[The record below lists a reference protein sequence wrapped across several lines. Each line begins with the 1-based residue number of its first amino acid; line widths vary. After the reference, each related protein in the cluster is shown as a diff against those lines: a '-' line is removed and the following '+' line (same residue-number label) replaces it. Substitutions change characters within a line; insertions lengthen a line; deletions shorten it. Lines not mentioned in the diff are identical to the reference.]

1 MKRARVIG
9 IGSHLPENILTNQD
23 IEKLC
28 DTTDEWIQK
37 RTGIKQR
44 HVVTPGQ
51 GSSDLALPAAQEAL
65 KNVGM
70 SPEEVEIIVFCTITP
85 DQLVPASASLLQG
98 KLGAVN
104 AGAFDVNAACSGFIN
119 GLAVADA
126 LICSGKY
133 NNVLLVGA
141 EVQSNRMIWHNRDT
155 AILFA
160 DGAGALVLQASES
173 DESDAGVLTT
183 HLGSDGSIYDIL
195 HLPRGGS
202 REIFTEENFDK
213 DSYKIYMNGPE
224 LFKRAVIKF
233 TEVCQEALDATGIT
247 MDDVSLFV
255 PHQANK
261 RIIEAAGE
269 RMGIDPEKVVITID
283 QTGNTTAAS
292 IPIAL
297 HQALNN
303 NRVKEGDYIL
313 LAAFGAGLTW
323 ASAIIRW

>member
-1 MKRARVIG
+1 MKQARVIG
-9 IGSHLPENILTNQD
+9 IGSHLPENILTNAD

-28 DTTDEWIQK
+28 DTNDEWIRK
-37 RTGIKQR
+37 RTGIEQR
-44 HVVTPGQ
+44 HVISPGQ

-65 KNVGM
+65 DNAGM
-70 SPEEVEIIVFCTITP
+70 SPEEIDIIVFCTVTP

-104 AGAFDVNAACSGFIN
+104 AAAFDVNAACSGFIN

-126 LICSGKY
+126 LLQSGKY
-133 NNVLLVGA
+133 ANVLLVGA
-141 EVQSNRMIWHNRDT
+141 EVQSNRMLWNHRDT

-160 DGAGALVLQASES
+160 DGAGAWVLQGVDPEEGGSA
-173 DESDAGVLTT
+173 VLTT
-183 HLGSDGSIYDIL
+183 HLHSDGASHEIL

-202 REIFTEENFDK
+202 REVFTVDNFDE
-213 DSYKIYMNGPE
+213 DAYRIHMNGPE
-224 LFKRAVIKF
+224 LFKRAVTQF
-233 TEVCQEALDATGIT
+233 VDVCHEALEAAGIT
-247 MDDVSLFV
+247 MDEVNLFV

-269 RMGIDPEKVVITID
+269 RMGIDPEKVAITIEK
-283 QTGNTTAAS
+283 TGNTTAAS

-297 HQALNN
+297 HQAHKDGRL
-303 NRVKEGDYIL
+303 KKGDYVL

-323 ASAIIRW
+323 ASAVVRW